1 VWRDRNRRAERKRE
15 SLNEGL
21 GKRGRL
27 CGRGRKTKSVREI
40 ESVFVFVCKIER
52 EKERERGSVC
62 VCQTERKNKRP
73 MRERRLRPDL
83 SGIRVREGRESNR
96 MCV

>member
-1 VWRDRNRRAERKRE
+1 
-15 SLNEGL
+15 L
-21 GKRGRL
+21 
-27 CGRGRKTKSVREI
+27 REI

-83 SGIRVREGRESNR
+83 SGMRGRER
-96 MCV
+96 EIECVCERVCGCVDVWMCV